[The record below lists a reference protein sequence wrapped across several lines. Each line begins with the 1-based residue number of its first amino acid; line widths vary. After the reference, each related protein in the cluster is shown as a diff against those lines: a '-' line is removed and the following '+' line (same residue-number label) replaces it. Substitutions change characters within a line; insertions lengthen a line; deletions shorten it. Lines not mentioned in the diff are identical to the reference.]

1 MPNIN
6 LFAKRILGR
15 SQSSAYLLCKLY
27 AQPCNLLLH
36 SAKSVVGIFHKFKS
50 ALVAFLMEPFSV
62 SVRHYP
68 VTLSVNDQLRPFVLA
83 CGFIDGK

>member
-1 MPNIN
+1 M
-6 LFAKRILGR
+6 
-15 SQSSAYLLCKLY
+15 
-27 AQPCNLLLH
+27 
-36 SAKSVVGIFHKFKS
+36 AKSVVGIFQKFKS
-50 ALVAFLMEPFSV
+50 ALAAFLMEPFSV